1 MTETITIYLDDNE
14 KYQFQDKINKQKRKM
29 KLKLDVSKIIRFF
42 ISKYN
47 KNPDET
53 LKFIR

>member
-1 MTETITIYLDDNE
+1 MTETITIHLDDNE

-29 KLKLDVSKIIRFF
+29 KLKLDVSKVIRFF

-53 LKFIR
+53 LEFIK